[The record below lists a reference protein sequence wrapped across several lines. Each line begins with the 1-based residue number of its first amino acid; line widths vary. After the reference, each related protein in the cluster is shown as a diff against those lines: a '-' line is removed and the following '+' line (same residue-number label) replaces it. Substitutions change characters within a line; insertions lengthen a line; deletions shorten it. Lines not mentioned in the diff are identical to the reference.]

1 MFLKISELGYPPKLI
16 FQKFV
21 GIQKQS
27 NGIQGRAVNCPI
39 NTAAGH
45 LVKVDGGSP
54 RNALSP
60 RRHEAAELFFRIRAI
75 IRKRGRNEIVF
86 LIVSDKVEH
95 NHIFLVGGTA
105 QSAAELL
112 HKHNCTFRAAQ
123 HQNLIDLRN
132 IHSLVKNINRSN
144 IFEPIGTHAVREPL
158 NRCFALIL
166 SGLTVKRNRRMPCTR
181 ESGCSGASF
190 FETARKN

>member
-1 MFLKISELGYPPKLI
+1 MFLKISELGYPAKLI

-95 NHIFLVGGTA
+95 NHIFFVGGTA
-105 QSAAELL
+105 QPAAELL

-123 HQNLIDLRN
+123 HQNLVDLRD
-132 IHSLVKNINRSN
+132 IHSFVKNIHRSN
-144 IFEPIGTHAVREPL
+144 IFEPFGAHAVREPL
-158 NRCFALIL
+158 NRCFALVL

-181 ESGCSGASF
+181 ESGCNGASF